1 MDFRMGFFH
10 LHALLSRND
19 SIRFAFAPMNM
30 LRKIILFLLLLL
42 HQSGFSAPDTLL
54 LQPAVKRLIILGDSV
69 LKGSNDSIREVYN
82 LRFSSALDSLL
93 HVEGGTELSFAQVKA
108 LSVATSS
115 DKNVKALTWL
125 LQLNRGSNYLYFGFI
140 LYKMDPKST
149 MKIVKLQQNLSLAR
163 EELEMIKS
171 DSTNWPGCI
180 YYDIHLEKYKKKN
193 YYVLLGW
200 APQNG
205 YITRKVIEPLVL
217 SPAKLSIGAPV
228 IKAGGKARTRLVFE
242 YNAQATMSLKYNEK
256 AKMIV
261 MDHLSSS
268 DPRPESKGMY
278 ALYGPDLSYDGLKF
292 SKGNWLLMKDI
303 DIRNN

>member
-1 MDFRMGFFH
+1 MIT
-10 LHALLSRND
+10 SRT
-19 SIRFAFAPMNM
+19 F
-30 LRKIILFLLLLL
+30 LLFLLPLM
-42 HQSGFSAPDTLL
+42 QQFSVAASDTLA
-54 LQPAVKRLIILGDSV
+54 LQPAVKRLIVLGDSV
-69 LKGSNDSIREVYN
+69 LKGSNDSIREKYN
-82 LRFSSALDSLL
+82 QTFSLALDSIL
-93 HVEGGTELSFAQVKA
+93 HVAGGAELSFSQVKA

-125 LQLNRGSNYLYFGFI
+125 VQLNRGAHYFYYGYI
-140 LYKMDPKST
+140 LYKLDPKAA
-149 MKIVKLQQNLSLAR
+149 MKVVKLEHNSSLNR
-163 EELEMIKS
+163 EELEILKS
-171 DSTNWPGCI
+171 DSASWPGCI

-200 APQNG
+200 APQSNF
-205 YITRKVIEPLVL
+205 ITRKVIEPLVV
-217 SPAKLSIGAPV
+217 SPTKLIIGAPV

-256 AKMIV
+256 VKMIV

>member
-1 MDFRMGFFH
+1 MIT
-10 LHALLSRND
+10 SRT
-19 SIRFAFAPMNM
+19 F
-30 LRKIILFLLLLL
+30 LLFLLPLM
-42 HQSGFSAPDTLL
+42 QQFSVAASDTLA
-54 LQPAVKRLIILGDSV
+54 LQPAVKRLIVLGDSV
-69 LKGSNDSIREVYN
+69 LKGSNDSIREKYN
-82 LRFSSALDSLL
+82 QTFSLALDSIL
-93 HVEGGTELSFAQVKA
+93 HVAGGAELSFSQVKA

-125 LQLNRGSNYLYFGFI
+125 VQLNRGTQYFYYGYI
-140 LYKMDPKST
+140 LYKSDPKAAI
-149 MKIVKLQQNLSLAR
+149 KVVKLEQNSSLNR
-163 EELEMIKS
+163 EELEMLKS
-171 DSTNWPGCI
+171 DSANWPGCI

-193 YYVLLGW
+193 YYMLLGW
-200 APQNG
+200 APQSNF
-205 YITRKVIEPLVL
+205 ITRKVIEPLVA
-217 SPAKLSIGAPV
+217 SPTKLIIGAPV

-256 AKMIV
+256 VKMIV